1 LIGIKTFPLRLTDEF
16 HKEIKIAATKEGIS
30 IHDFIVK
37 AVLEKLGKTKE
48 GR

>member
-1 LIGIKTFPLRLTDEF
+1 MNRFKCPACGGNQHLSSTIHD
-16 HKEIKIAATKEGIS
+16 KEVSA
-30 IHDFIVK
+30 HDFIVK